1 MTDATPGQRLRA
13 GSVAA
18 LSRLVRSLP
27 EGPVDAIGDRIGD
40 VWLWTARS
48 RASLARRNLQRVV
61 RYLAANGLGGP
72 EMAEAATDGA
82 ALEHLLRAT
91 FRQTVRYYLD
101 VARLPGRR
109 PGDVDVRLHVET
121 PEAVSRAFG
130 PDAPVVLAAMHYGE
144 IEFPAMLAAGRTGR
158 PVMAP
163 METVDDPALQDWIRR
178 TRSSAGVQV
187 VPLRDARK
195 TLLTALADGQT
206 VGLIADRNV
215 AGGVIDVSFFGATA
229 PLPLGPALL
238 AVESGRPLYLA
249 AVRRVGGRRYVG
261 RLDAVPIPAEGSR
274 RQRIEATMGN
284 LVAAMERAIA
294 RAPEQWWSLLSPI
307 WPDLDPRAL
316 TGTGRLEPPDP
327 GRLEPKAAG

>member
-1 MTDATPGQRLRA
+1 MSDATLRQRLRA
-13 GSVAA
+13 GFVAA
-18 LSRLVRSLP
+18 LSRLVVSLP
-27 EGPVDAIGDRIGD
+27 EGPVDALGDRIGD
-40 VWLWTARS
+40 IWYRTGGA
-48 RASLARRNLQRVV
+48 RASLARKNLQRVV

-72 EMAEAATDGA
+72 EIEAAATDGA
-82 ALEHLLRAT
+82 ALERLLRAT

-109 PGDVDVRLHVET
+109 PGDVDERLDVET
-121 PEAVSRAFG
+121 PDEVSRAFG

-178 TRSSAGVQV
+178 TRSSGGVQV
-187 VPLRDARK
+187 VPLRDARR

-206 VGLIADRNV
+206 VGLIGDRNV
-215 AGGVIDVSFFGATA
+215 AGGVIDVPFFGATA

-249 AVRRVGGRRYVG
+249 AVRRVGGRHYVG
-261 RLDAVPIPAEGSR
+261 RLDAVTVPAEGSR
-274 RQRIEATMGN
+274 RQRVEATMRS
-284 LVAAMERAIA
+284 LVTAMEGAIA
-294 RAPEQWWSLLSPI
+294 LAPEQWWSLLSPI
-307 WPDLDPRAL
+307 WPDLDPRAA
-316 TGTGRLEPPDP
+316 TGTGRLEP
-327 GRLEPKAAG
+327 KAAA